1 MKVKVFKF
9 DTTDS
14 EHIEGT
20 IQEFLKTL
28 GNSQV
33 ISVAQSQSVVSTAY
47 LNFTTIVVTIIYVE
61 EPVIHQKLTL
71 KDYGHD

>member
-71 KDYGHD
+71 KDCAHD